1 MFLLHFFLMRTFIF
15 SLHQHLKIQ
24 NAYPEPVLNP
34 WTTAPKRRGGLCN
47 PLFILQNG
55 VHAPSV
61 YKMHWQ
67 RVHRPLNIQ
76 TAQDWMAEFH
86 TWNFLETVP
95 DFNISFLCFCCIFCL
110 CVPLSSPLTVLERKR
125 MWRQWS
131 FVSIAQGR
139 NLLRST

>member
-1 MFLLHFFLMRTFIF
+1 MGTFIF
-15 SLHQHLKIQ
+15 SLHLLALTFENSECIPGTC
-24 NAYPEPVLNP
+24 PEPLNHR
-34 WTTAPKRRGGLCN
+34 PKTEGGLCN

-86 TWNFLETVP
+86 T
-95 DFNISFLCFCCIFCL
+95 
-110 CVPLSSPLTVLERKR
+110 
-125 MWRQWS
+125 
-131 FVSIAQGR
+131 
-139 NLLRST
+139 